1 VPETQSADEEDED
14 DQAHGRFVVLD
25 SQGDP
30 DLKKYQNEVVL
41 WHVAPPTLVR
51 VQRGSASVV
60 QRSRLHMTQVAE
72 RDGVAALIVL
82 KIEGC
87 PRTVGTTC
95 NDCKII
101 LGRQDTCGLV
111 DAVNAMGVIP
121 LACETEYMLHSGL
134 FVHVQLR
141 VFY

>member
-41 WHVAPPTLVR
+41 W
-51 VQRGSASVV
+51 
-60 QRSRLHMTQVAE
+60 QVAE

-101 LGRQDTCGLV
+101 LGRQDTCGMV